1 MVLQKFSKG
10 RAAFGAAM
18 VAMRKK
24 HKLDQ
29 REYARRVGIS
39 QTMVSEMERGQRD
52 VAVWDIEPLARGYG
66 ETEKALFDL
75 FVQLR
80 DSDAPVMPS
89 AEGTE
94 E

>member
-1 MVLQKFSKG
+1 VVLQKFSKG

-39 QTMVSEMERGQRD
+39 QSMVSEMERGQRD
-52 VAVWDIEPLARGYG
+52 VAVWDIEHLARGYG
-66 ETEKALFDL
+66 ESEKALFDL

-80 DSDAPVMPS
+80 DSDALATPP
-89 AEGTE
+89 AEGAQE
-94 E
+94 